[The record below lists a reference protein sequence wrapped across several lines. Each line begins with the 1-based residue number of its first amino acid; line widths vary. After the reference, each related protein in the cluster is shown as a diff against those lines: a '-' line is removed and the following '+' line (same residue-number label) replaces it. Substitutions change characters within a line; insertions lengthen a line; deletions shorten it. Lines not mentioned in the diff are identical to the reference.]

1 MLNRASM
8 LILFILLT
16 KILMFN
22 SSSVLAEQNRADYVD
37 EMNIE
42 FILIKP
48 GKFVMGRDASVKI
61 GYDPELP
68 AHEVKIKQPFYLAKY
83 ETTQAQWQLVM
94 NNNPANFV
102 DPQRPVENVSFKD
115 IQKYINK
122 LNKLY
127 PNLTYRL
134 PTEAQWEYAVRAG
147 TDSVYFFGASEGWL
161 SNYGWYIGNTPG
173 GTQPVGLLAANAWGL
188 HDMYGNV
195 AEWVEDCWH
204 VNYIDAPKD
213 GSSWLDNTD
222 WFTNNCKERVL
233 RGGSW
238 FSPAFEL
245 RSAYRFKHFNFNRSQ
260 HKGFRL
266 ALDKSTNQ

>member
-1 MLNRASM
+1 MNRANQ
-8 LILFILLT
+8 LILHLLLV
-16 KILMFN
+16 IVLIFD
-22 SSSVLAEQNRADYVD
+22 SSLGLAAQIKADYVD

-48 GKFVMGRDASVKI
+48 GHFVMGRNASVNL

-68 AHEVKIKQPFYLAKY
+68 AHEVEIKQSFYLAKY
-83 ETTQAQWQLVM
+83 ETTQAQWKLVM
-94 NNNPANFV
+94 NDNPANFV
-102 DPQRPVENVSFKD
+102 DPLRPVENVSFKD
-115 IQKYINK
+115 IKKYINK
-122 LNKLY
+122 LNQRY

-134 PTEAQWEYAVRAG
+134 PTEAQWEYAARAG
-147 TDSVYFFGASEGWL
+147 TDSVYFFGTSESWL
-161 SNYGWYIGNTPG
+161 DRVGWYIGNAST
-173 GTQPVGLLAANAWGL
+173 GTQPIGLLAANAWGL

-204 VNYIDAPKD
+204 INYIDAPKD
-213 GSSWLDNTD
+213 DRPWLVTAD

-266 ALDKSTNQ
+266 ALDK